1 MNLSTEQ
8 VWQDFRSQVRRFLLQ
23 RVRDE
28 ALADDLLQE
37 TFIRI
42 HRGLGSVRDPSR
54 IMPWLSSVARNV
66 VTDHYRKESH
76 TGKELEPVPEADS
89 ETAENYNQELG
100 QWLTGV
106 VRTLPDKYRR
116 AFELAEI
123 EGRKQREVAAELGLS
138 LSGAKSRIQ
147 RARAMLRKSLLDCCE
162 VEFDRRGNAVD
173 YRARDGCDDCA
184 TATAE
189 PLLPVSQLKH

>member
-8 VWQDFRSQVRRFLLQ
+8 VWRDFRAQVRGFLLQ

-66 VTDHYRKESH
+66 VTDHYRTLARTENRTPARS
-76 TGKELEPVPEADS
+76 ADDDRVK
-89 ETAENYNQELG
+89 NYNHELG
-100 QWLTGV
+100 EWLSGV
-106 VRTLPDKYRR
+106 VRTLPEKYRR

-123 EGRKQREVAAELGLS
+123 EGRKQREVAQELGLS

-173 YRARDGCDDCA
+173 YRARGGCDDCA
-184 TATAE
+184 TVPAE
-189 PLLPVSQLKH
+189 SLLPVSHLKH

>member
-1 MNLSTEQ
+1 VNLSTEQ
-8 VWQDFRSQVRRFLLQ
+8 VWEDFRSQVRRFLLQ

-54 IMPWLSSVARNV
+54 IMPWLSSIARNV
-66 VTDHYRKESH
+66 VTDHYRKEPLNSTVLH
-76 TGKELEPVPEADS
+76 PIPSAEPD
-89 ETAENYNQELG
+89 ETYNFNQELG
-100 QWLTGV
+100 QWLNSV

-123 EGRKQREVAAELGLS
+123 EGRKQREVAQELGLS

-173 YRARDGCDDCA
+173 YRARGGCDDCS
-184 TATAE
+184 TVPAE
-189 PLLPVSQLKH
+189 SLLPVSQVKH

>member
-1 MNLSTEQ
+1 MNLLTEQ
-8 VWQDFRSQVRRFLLQ
+8 VWKDFRLQVRRFLLH

-66 VTDHYRKESH
+66 VTDHYRRESLNNKTLRPIPNKE
-76 TGKELEPVPEADS
+76 TGS
-89 ETAENYNQELG
+89 THNYNQ
-100 QWLTGV
+100 
-106 VRTLPDKYRR
+106 
-116 AFELAEI
+116 
-123 EGRKQREVAAELGLS
+123 ELGLS

-147 RARAMLRKSLLDCCE
+147 RARAMLRKSLLDYCE
-162 VEFDRRGNAVD
+162 VEFDRRGNAVN
-173 YRARDGCDDCA
+173 YRAHGECDDCS
-184 TATAE
+184 TVPAE
-189 PLLPVSQLKH
+189 SLLPVSQLKH

>member
-8 VWQDFRSQVRRFLLQ
+8 VWKDFRSQVRRFLLQ

-66 VTDHYRKESH
+66 VTDHYRKESLNNK
-76 TGKELEPVPEADS
+76 TLEPMPSADS
-89 ETAENYNQELG
+89 ESTHNYNQELG
-100 QWLTGV
+100 QWLKDV
-106 VRTLPDKYRR
+106 VRTLPDKHRR

-173 YRARDGCDDCA
+173 YRARGGCDDCG
-184 TATAE
+184 TVPAE
-189 PLLPVSQLKH
+189 SLLPVSQVKH

>member
-162 VEFDRRGNAVD
+162 VEFETTEVEIPDDDLSTYSVEIVGCCG
-173 YRARDGCDDCA
+173 ARK
-184 TATAE
+184 E
-189 PLLPVSQLKH
+189 

>member
-1 MNLSTEQ
+1 MTLSTEQ
-8 VWQDFRSQVRRFLLQ
+8 VWRDFRAQVRGFLLQ

-42 HRGLGSVRDPSR
+42 HRGLGSVRDPSC

-66 VTDHYRKESH
+66 VTDHYRKEPLISR
-76 TGKELEPVPEADS
+76 TPQPIAREEPSD
-89 ETAENYNQELG
+89 TNNYNQELG
-100 QWLTGV
+100 QWLQGV

-184 TATAE
+184 TVPAE
-189 PLLPVSQLKH
+189 SLLPVSQLKH

>member
-1 MNLSTEQ
+1 MSLSTEQ
-8 VWQDFRSQVRRFLLQ
+8 VWKDFRSQVRRFLLH

-66 VTDHYRKESH
+66 VTDHYRKQSH
-76 TGKELEPVPEADS
+76 DNKELGPVPAGDP
-89 ETAENYNQELG
+89 ETATNYNQELG
-100 QWLTGV
+100 HWLTGV
-106 VRTLPDKYRR
+106 VTTLPEKYRR

-123 EGRKQREVAAELGLS
+123 EGRKQREVAEALGLS

-173 YRARDGCDDCA
+173 YRARGGCDDCSTVPA
-184 TATAE
+184 DS
-189 PLLPVSQLKH
+189 LLPVSQLKH

>member
-1 MNLSTEQ
+1 VNLSTEQ
-8 VWQDFRSQVRRFLLQ
+8 VWKDFRSQVRRFLLH

-66 VTDHYRKESH
+66 VTDHYRRESLNNKTLRPIPSKE
-76 TGKELEPVPEADS
+76 TGS
-89 ETAENYNQELG
+89 THNYNQELG
-100 QWLTGV
+100 QWLSGG

-123 EGRKQREVAAELGLS
+123 EGRKQRDVAAELGLS

-162 VEFDRRGNAVD
+162 VEFDRRGNAVN
-173 YRARDGCDDCA
+173 YRAHGECDDCS
-184 TATAE
+184 TVPAE
-189 PLLPVSQLKH
+189 SLLPVSQLKH